1 MRPVAGPLAAFFVLS
16 LCFSRIA
23 VAQELVDP
31 RVVGMGGVAT
41 AFADDSTA
49 PQENPAAL
57 WQLQRWRLE
66 AVAATFMFSEGLAI
80 APAEIDRIT
89 AGSEEEAR
97 AAAQRLVGQNATASG
112 AFHPS
117 FTMKGFGV
125 GLLANAVAD
134 ARLRNSAY
142 PRIEGKAGA
151 IGGLV
156 AGGAYG
162 FVDDAV
168 SIGMSLSIG
177 KRAQFVDV
185 VGPATIAHGTY
196 DFKAVTREGFGV
208 VGTFG
213 VQIIGPFEWA
223 PRIGVTVKNAFGFNI
238 SDPAPIFEGPDYHEY
253 RLENVPPEVA
263 VAVGTSKQLGPVRLR
278 LGLGHDD
285 IKTTESPFLHL
296 HAGAETTFWGLI
308 SARAGLW
315 QGYVTGGLGLD
326 FRYVRLEAATYE
338 VERGAYAGQHGD
350 RRFVF
355 QLALGV

>member
-1 MRPVAGPLAAFFVLS
+1 MRSALRCLLALLPLVLPRVAA
-16 LCFSRIA
+16 
-23 VAQELVDP
+23 AQELADP
-31 RVVGMGGVAT
+31 RVVGMGGVAA

-49 PQENPAAL
+49 MQENPAAL
-57 WQLQRWRLE
+57 WRVPRWRVE
-66 AVAATFMFSEGLAI
+66 AVAASFMLSEGLAI

-89 AGSEEEAR
+89 SGSEEEAR
-97 AAAQRLVGQNATASG
+97 AAAQRLVGQNATVSG

-117 FTMKGFGV
+117 FIMKGLGV
-125 GLLANAVAD
+125 GLLANAIAD

-156 AGGAYG
+156 VGGAYG
-162 FVDDAV
+162 FLEDAV
-168 SIGMSLSIG
+168 SVGLSLSIG

-213 VQIIGPFEWA
+213 VQVVGPYDWS
-223 PRIGVTVKNAFGFNI
+223 PRIGVAVKNTFGANL
-238 SDPAPIFEGPDYHEY
+238 SDPAPIFQGTREY
-253 RLENVPPEVA
+253 RLADIPPEVA
-263 VAVGTSKQLGPVRLR
+263 VAVGTSKDLGPLRLR

-296 HAGAETTFWGLI
+296 HAGAEATLWGLI
-308 SARAGLW
+308 AARVGLW
-315 QGYVTGGLGLD
+315 QGYVTGGVGLD

-338 VERGAYAGQHGD
+338 VERGAYAGQNGD
-350 RRFVF
+350 RRYVF
-355 QLALGV
+355 QLALGL

>member
-1 MRPVAGPLAAFFVLS
+1 MRSVARSLPLLALLALP
-16 LCFSRIA
+16 RIA
-23 VAQELVDP
+23 AAQELADP
-31 RVVGMGGVAT
+31 RVVGMGGVAA

-49 PQENPAAL
+49 MQENPAAL
-57 WQLQRWRLE
+57 WHLPRWRLE
-66 AVAATFMFSEGLAI
+66 AVAGTFLLSEGLAI

-89 AGSEEEAR
+89 SGSEEEAQ
-97 AAAQRLVGQNATASG
+97 AAAQRLVGQNATVSG

-117 FTMKGFGV
+117 FTMKGLGV
-125 GLLANAVAD
+125 GLVANAVAD

-151 IGGLV
+151 IGGIV

-162 FVDDAV
+162 FLEDAV
-168 SIGMSLSIG
+168 SVGMSLSIG

-185 VGPATIAHGTY
+185 VGPATIAHGAY

-213 VQIIGPFEWA
+213 VQAIGPYDWA
-223 PRIGVTVKNAFGFNI
+223 PRIGVTVKNAFGFNL
-238 SDPAPIFEGPDYHEY
+238 SDPAQIFEGTREYH
-253 RLENVPPEVA
+253 LEDVPPEVA
-263 VAVGTSKQLGPVRLR
+263 VAVGTSKDFGPLRLR

-296 HAGAETTFWGLI
+296 HLGAEGKLWGLL
-308 SARAGLW
+308 SARVGIW
-315 QGYVTGGLGLD
+315 QGYVTGGIGLD

-338 VERGAYAGQHGD
+338 VERGAYAGQNGD
-350 RRFVF
+350 RRYVF